1 MKKLLGNYRDRF
13 FDCINNTSINLYEK
27 IRNYTIRT
35 KKVTVQVRRML
46 QFWILNFMKVKLEK
60 KKDPNPVSITARN
73 AHNNRNSVFQAKW
86 RFKLKEKNMDAFPF
100 ERMRVSIKRQMYI
113 SSTNDLL
120 SARIIGRLK
129 KSSNIAR
136 NSIILAENGCW
147 TVTDFSKIHYF
158 SAGEAERKIPRTPLD
173 N

>member
-60 KKDPNPVSITARN
+60 KKRSESSFNYS
-73 AHNNRNSVFQAKW
+73 Q
-86 RFKLKEKNMDAFPF
+86 
-100 ERMRVSIKRQMYI
+100 KR
-113 SSTNDLL
+113 
-120 SARIIGRLK
+120 A
-129 KSSNIAR
+129 
-136 NSIILAENGCW
+136 
-147 TVTDFSKIHYF
+147 
-158 SAGEAERKIPRTPLD
+158 
-173 N
+173 

>member
-1 MKKLLGNYRDRF
+1 MSSSSLKCWSLLFLDHCGCRLLPMKKLLGNYRDRF

-86 RFKLKEKNMDAFPF
+86 RFKLKEK
-100 ERMRVSIKRQMYI
+100 KYGCI
-113 SSTNDLL
+113 SLWTNE
-120 SARIIGRLK
+120 GF
-129 KSSNIAR
+129 N
-136 NSIILAENGCW
+136 
-147 TVTDFSKIHYF
+147 
-158 SAGEAERKIPRTPLD
+158 
-173 N
+173 